1 MAGLTLV
8 LVARIPPEGIGDFQA
23 YEDAVL
29 PLLARHGGRLERR
42 LRNADSTSEVH
53 IVSFETREGFEGF
66 RADPER
72 SKAQPLLIRSGA
84 ATDVFEVTDIGAGP
98 DEQNQ

>member
-1 MAGLTLV
+1 MPELTLV
-8 LVARIPPEGIGDFQA
+8 LVARVPPEGVGDFQA

-42 LRNADSTSEVH
+42 LRNAEGTAEVH
-53 IVSFETREGFEGF
+53 IVSFATAEGFEAF

-72 SKAQPLLIRSGA
+72 ARAQPLMATSA
-84 ATDVFEVTDIGAGP
+84 ASSELFEMSDVI
-98 DEQNQ
+98 